1 MSQVERKSAGQIM
14 KCFSDS
20 RKYLSTIIVVVPLLF
35 VTLSICLSISCYP
48 YLSIIITSVPRP
60 CTFNNKISCVVIVE
74 VKYGF
79 IINWIPSL
87 DELSEDTL
95 WLGNLKHNP
104 WSHWHYFPLDK
115 SNKAWCGPILT
126 GGRKTIYYFSVNG
139 IFSINPN
146 KIHPPQN
153 IFVRVW
159 YLKLYLNQHF

>member
-1 MSQVERKSAGQIM
+1 M

-48 YLSIIITSVPRP
+48 YPSEYLLSLHRFL

-159 YLKLYLNQHF
+159 YLKLYLNQHFNKHCIVM

>member
-1 MSQVERKSAGQIM
+1 MSIH
-14 KCFSDS
+14 
-20 RKYLSTIIVVVPLLF
+20 LLLP
-35 VTLSICLSISCYP
+35 VSIWV
-48 YLSIIITSVPRP
+48 SIIITSVPRP

-87 DELSEDTL
+87 DELSQDTL

-126 GGRKTIYYFSVNG
+126 GGRKTIYYFSLNG

-153 IFVRVW
+153 IFVRDIWSFIWINNLANNTDVI
-159 YLKLYLNQHF
+159 

>member
-1 MSQVERKSAGQIM
+1 MSIH
-14 KCFSDS
+14 
-20 RKYLSTIIVVVPLLF
+20 LLLP
-35 VTLSICLSISCYP
+35 VSIWV
-48 YLSIIITSVPRP
+48 SIIITSVPRP

-126 GGRKTIYYFSVNG
+126 GGRKTIYYFSLNG

-153 IFVRVW
+153 IFVRDIWSFIWINNLANNTDVI
-159 YLKLYLNQHF
+159 